1 MTLEL
6 LMQNFT
12 VCKVYSLPPE
22 LLAEEFFF
30 VGKTDRELSLLCR
43 TEAAPAETVAR
54 EDGWRALRVEGTM
67 DFSLVGILAELS
79 GILAE
84 AGVSIFAVSTY
95 DTDYILVKEQQ
106 RKTAIDTLAARGI
119 PVSIPAGDTFCNIST
134 ENVTGK
140 QLQSEVQSCKINQ

>member
-6 LMQNFT
+6 LMQSFT
-12 VCKVYSLPPE
+12 ICKVYSLPPE

-30 VGKTDRELSLLCR
+30 VGKTDRELSLVCE
-43 TEAAPAETVAR
+43 TAAAPAETVAR

-67 DFSLVGILAELS
+67 EFSLVGILAELS

-106 RKTAIDTLAARGI
+106 RKTAIDALAARGFD
-119 PVSIPAGDTFCNIST
+119 VRIPAGDTFCNIST
-134 ENVTGK
+134 ENVTGN
-140 QLQSEVQSCKINQ
+140 SCNPKYNPVK